1 MEDAAFLLA
10 EGVQLTRRDVRAL
23 QLAKAAMAAG
33 MGSLLHAA
41 GCPAEDVAAVYLA
54 GGFGSH
60 LSMAGAARIGLIA
73 PALAD
78 RVRVI
83 GNAALDGAAMLLMD
97 TALRDRTAAL
107 QRQAQH
113 VRLDG
118 NAFFSQRYVDAMMF
132 DP

>member
-1 MEDAAFLLA
+1 MLLT
-10 EGVQLTRRDVRAL
+10 QRDVRAL

-33 MGSLLHAA
+33 MDSLLHAA
-41 GCPAEDVAAVYLA
+41 ACPESSVAAVYLA

-60 LSMAGAARIGLIA
+60 LNMASAARIGLIA
-73 PALAD
+73 PVLAD

-97 TALRDRTAAL
+97 TSLRDRTAEL
-107 QRQAQH
+107 HCQAQH

-118 NAFFSQRYVDAMMF
+118 NAYFSQRYVDAMMF
-132 DP
+132 DA

>member
-1 MEDAAFLLA
+1 
-10 EGVQLTRRDVRAL
+10 
-23 QLAKAAMAAG
+23 
-33 MGSLLHAA
+33 
-41 GCPAEDVAAVYLA
+41 
-54 GGFGSH
+54 
-60 LSMAGAARIGLIA
+60 MAGAARIGLID

-97 TALRDRTAAL
+97 TALWDRTAAL